1 MKAIG
6 SLPGFV
12 SPRGSYCASVTRVF
26 RVISLFTWLLAVPGL
41 ATGQTFIQQNGN
53 TVAANAAS
61 VSVTYTDPQT
71 PGNLN
76 IVVVGWNDTSSSVIS
91 VVDDNGNTYV
101 LAGTSAGLG
110 VTQAIYYA
118 RNISTS
124 NTTTPTVTVTFNQN
138 AGTPDVRIL
147 EYSGLS
153 ASAPLDNWT
162 GSVGNST
169 AADSGATTTSTS
181 DLILGAGTTA
191 NGFTAPGAGFT
202 LRVIT
207 TPFGDIVEDTNT
219 AQPAGTYSATATLG
233 SGAWVMQVV
242 GFSTTGVNYLDP
254 PVISPTTP
262 ITPAAGADTGGTT
275 VTING
280 TNFQPG
286 AVVLFGTAPGGI
298 SGLNCTESGGT
309 AITCQTPAALAD
321 GGVDVTVVNVDGQ
334 LSSAVSAY
342 TFQNITPTI
351 TSIAPTTGPTNGGT
365 AVTVT
370 GSNFQAGTQLKIG
383 GLPAGD
389 LVVVDDTTI
398 TGNSPGLPAGAA
410 DVTVRNSNGSTATL
424 AGGYTYALG
433 TGPINYIQRGGAVTS
448 STTATVQGLIPNLQQ
463 AGNLNV
469 VIIGWADAVAT
480 ISSVTDTEGNTYV
493 AALPPNTF
501 AGLSQVIYYAKN
513 ILGDSSTPN
522 QITVTF
528 SQAAVA
534 PDVRILEY
542 SGLDITSPIDT
553 AAGATGSGILA
564 DSGACTTTVGPDLIV
579 AGATVETGI
588 AGAGTGYALLDI
600 TANGDN
606 SQHQIVSV
614 PGSCQ
619 ATASMSS
626 GNWVMQSVAFK
637 AAPAPAPDF
646 SVSVLPASQTVVA
659 GSPAAYTV
667 TVSALN
673 GFNSAVTLTCD
684 ALTLPTGAS
693 CTFVPSSVTPGAS
706 AATSD
711 LTITTS
717 AVTPVGT
724 AAVTVTGTSGSV
736 SHDTPAG
743 LTVNA
748 APDYSIA
755 SSALTPASVV
765 AGGSATATITITALN
780 GFTGQVDLSCSVTP
794 VVASAPTC
802 AFVPASVT
810 GGSGTSA
817 LTVSTSTASP
827 VGAYTI
833 TVESSSGALN
843 HTTPLA
849 LTVTAIPDFT
859 IAASTLTPASLAASG
874 SATSTITITPAN
886 GFNSAVGLTCTVT
899 PVVSSPPTCA
909 FVPASVASGSG
920 TSGLTVNTVAGTP
933 TGAYTITVAGN
944 SGALNHTTP
953 LALTVTA
960 APVPDF
966 TIAAST
972 LTPAAVNAG
981 GTATSTI
988 TIAPTNGFNSTVNL
1002 TCAVTPA
1009 VTRPVTC
1016 ALSPLL
1022 VTNGSGTSTL
1032 TVRTVAATTA
1042 SVRPVSRGFFYAM
1055 LFPIGGLALLGTGI
1069 TTRKKKLYG
1078 FLLGCML
1085 FSGLIFM
1092 SACGG
1097 SSSGGGGGGHP
1108 GTPAGT
1114 YTITITG
1121 TAASGSPAHPATVTL
1136 TVQ

>member
-1 MKAIG
+1 MNAVC
-6 SLPGFV
+6 SLPSFL
-12 SPRGSYCASVTRVF
+12 SPRKYYSASWTRVF
-26 RVISLFTWLLAVPGL
+26 LVISFFTFLLAVPGL
-41 ATGQTFIQQNGN
+41 ATSQTFVQQNGN
-53 TVAANAAS
+53 TVAANTAS
-61 VSVTYTDPQT
+61 VSVTYPDPQT

-76 IVVVGWNDTSSSVIS
+76 VVVVGWNDTSSSVIS

-110 VTQAIYYA
+110 VTQGIYYA
-118 RNISTS
+118 RNISIS
-124 NTTTPTVTVTFNQN
+124 NTATPAVTVTFNQN

-153 ASAPLDNWT
+153 TSAPLDNWI
-162 GSVGNST
+162 GSVGNSA
-169 AADSGATTTSTS
+169 AADSGAITTSTS

-191 NGFTAPGAGFT
+191 NGFTTPGAGFT

-207 TPFGDIVEDTNT
+207 TPFGDIVEDMNT
-219 AQPAGTYSATATLG
+219 AQPAGTYGATATLI

-262 ITPAAGADTGGTT
+262 ITPVSGPDSGGST
-275 VTING
+275 VTVTG

-286 AVVLFGTAPGGI
+286 AVVLFGIAPGGI

-321 GGVDVTVVNVDGQ
+321 GAIDVTVLNVDGQ
-334 LSSAVSAY
+334 LSSAASAY

-351 TSIAPTTGPTNGGT
+351 TGIAPTSGPTNGGT

-398 TGNSPGLPAGAA
+398 TANTPGVPAGAV

-448 STTATVQGLIPNLQQ
+448 STTATVLGLIPNLQQ

-469 VIIGWADAVAT
+469 VIIGWADTAAT
-480 ISSVTDTEGNTYV
+480 VSSVTDTEGNTYV
-493 AALPPNTF
+493 AALPLNTF

-513 ILGDSSTPN
+513 ILGDSGSTPN

-542 SGLDITSPIDT
+542 SGLDITSPIDA

-579 AGATVETGI
+579 AGGTVETGI
-588 AGAGTGYALLDI
+588 TGAGTGYALLDI

-619 ATASMSS
+619 ATASVTS
-626 GNWVMQSVAFK
+626 GNWVMQTVAFK
-637 AAPAPAPDF
+637 VAPAPAPDF
-646 SVSVLPASQTVVA
+646 SVSVLPASQTVAA

-667 TVSALN
+667 TLGALN

-684 ALTLPTGAS
+684 ALTLPTGAG
-693 CTFVPSSVTPGAS
+693 CTFVPSAVTPGAS

-724 AAVTVTGTSGSV
+724 TAVTVTGTSGSV
-736 SHDTPAG
+736 SHNAPAG
-743 LTVNA
+743 LTVDA

-755 SSALTPASVV
+755 ASTLTPASVV
-765 AGGSATATITITALN
+765 AGGSATSTITITALN
-780 GFTGQVDLSCSVTP
+780 GFTGQVDLSCSITP
-794 VVASAPTC
+794 VVASPPTC

-817 LTVSTSTASP
+817 LTVSTAAASP

-843 HTTPLA
+843 HAAPLA
-849 LTVTAIPDFT
+849 V
-859 IAASTLTPASLAASG
+859 
-874 SATSTITITPAN
+874 
-886 GFNSAVGLTCTVT
+886 
-899 PVVSSPPTCA
+899 
-909 FVPASVASGSG
+909 
-920 TSGLTVNTVAGTP
+920 
-933 TGAYTITVAGN
+933 
-944 SGALNHTTP
+944 
-953 LALTVTA
+953 TVTA

-966 TIAAST
+966 AIAASA
-972 LTPAAVNAG
+972 LTPAAVSAG

-1009 VTRPVTC
+1009 VIRPVTC
-1016 ALSPLL
+1016 ALNPLL
-1022 VTNGSGTSTL
+1022 VANGSGTSTL
-1032 TVRTVAATTA
+1032 TVSTVAATTA
-1042 SVRPVSRGFFYAM
+1042 SVRPESRGMFFAM
-1055 LFPIGGLALLGTGI
+1055 LFPIGGLTLLSTGI
-1069 TTRKKKLYG
+1069 ISRKKRLFG
-1078 FLLGCML
+1078 FLLVCML

-1097 SSSGGGGGGHP
+1097 SSSGGGGGHP

-1121 TAASGSPAHPATVTL
+1121 TATSGSPAHPATVTL